1 MDPMQY
7 NWMRGQSYAPFGS
20 VSLRSKRDKGKGKVD
35 QPGPG
40 SYDVSLPIILPIVQ
54 TIRKKNNNVI
64 VKLGHI
70 GTASF
75 QSDEERFKNESR
87 VAVGPGQCSSL
98 PKQTVPSVRGRPSP
112 RCKGEQQAKW

>member
-1 MDPMQY
+1 MSKKF
-7 NWMRGQSYAPFGS
+7 QSYAPFGS
-20 VSLRSKRDKGKGKVD
+20 VGLRSKKKKDAQT

-40 SYDVSLPIILPIVQ
+40 SYDISLPFIVPIVQ

-75 QSDEERFKNESR
+75 QGEEERFK
-87 VAVGPGQCSSL
+87 
-98 PKQTVPSVRGRPSP
+98 QT
-112 RCKGEQQAKW
+112 EQ